1 MRRAVEEA
9 RETGEDPSAY
19 VVHRPEPEGIRV
31 EREFDGSLRVI
42 GREARRAIAL
52 SDLTNPGALAEA
64 QRRLKK
70 LGVNRALGRAGAKEG
85 DLVHIGTMSFEYGED
100 DLA

>member
-9 RETGEDPSAY
+9 REVGDEHEAY

-31 EREFDGSLRVI
+31 EREVDGSLRVV
-42 GREARRAIAL
+42 GREALRAVAL

-70 LGVNRALGRAGAKEG
+70 LGVNKALGRAGAKPG
-85 DLVHIGTMSFEYGED
+85 DLVHIGAMSFEYGD
-100 DLA
+100 DDIQ

>member
-1 MRRAVEEA
+1 M
-9 RETGEDPSAY
+9 G
-19 VVHRPEPEGIRV
+19 
-31 EREFDGSLRVI
+31 
-42 GREARRAIAL
+42 
-52 SDLTNPGALAEA
+52 NPWFESVAEA

-85 DLVHIGTMSFEYGED
+85 DLVHIGTMSFEYSED